1 MLNQMMRPH
10 IARKRGQDHQDT
22 SCVSVEAIL
31 EVNPQCLAIP
41 ADTMWIRDACP
52 AKSTPFLSL
61 EIKEKMNTCF
71 KALSEREKSETFRIC
86 LFGIKIIFEL
96 RIFEKEQSRSS
107 ENKTEVK
114 FLRES
119 YIYKGNFHL

>member
-1 MLNQMMRPH
+1 
-10 IARKRGQDHQDT
+10 
-22 SCVSVEAIL
+22 
-31 EVNPQCLAIP
+31 
-41 ADTMWIRDACP
+41 
-52 AKSTPFLSL
+52 
-61 EIKEKMNTCF
+61 MN
-71 KALSEREKSETFRIC
+71 ERRVRHSRIC

-119 YIYKGNFHL
+119 YIYKEISICKSLLCTRNTRMTKSQDNLVSGEGAHLNLI